1 MKENIDYELIPVD
14 VDNEQ
19 AWDIRILTGE
29 FNETVIRFGNIAVD
43 GTKDTL
49 TYNFF
54 VVQAPSE
61 YIVESNEDLQSTA
74 GEILI
79 DIIERG
85 IEHDSVI
92 LDERT

>member
-1 MKENIDYELIPVD
+1 VKENVDYELIPAD

-43 GTKDTL
+43 GTKDAL

-85 IEHDSVI
+85 IEDGSVV